1 MTLNSSSIPQCDH
14 WLVAALYKFVSLP
27 DFEDIKPRLEE
38 VCKAN
43 GVLGTLL
50 LAKEGINGTVC
61 GPREGIVAMM
71 EFLWSDHRMAGLAP
85 KCSESTEAAFTRMKV
100 KLKRE
105 IVTMGCEGIDPNR
118 LVGRYV
124 KPQDWNALISDPD
137 TLVIDT
143 RNSYEFAIGSFEHAV
158 DPATTTF
165 RQFPKWVKDNLKDK
179 PEGERPKK
187 VAMFCTGGI
196 RCEKATAYMLE
207 QGFDEVYHLEGGIL
221 KYLEEVPEEESLWK
235 GQCFVFDQRVSVGH
249 GLQQGQYDL
258 CHACRMPITEEEKQS
273 DKFEQGVS
281 CPHCYDSLTEDQ
293 KARFSER
300 QKQIQLAKARNEKH
314 IGRKMPVKDASVD
327 GEHADMQESHSA

>member
-1 MTLNSSSIPQCDH
+1 MVMTVDSIPSCDK

-27 DFEDIKPRLEE
+27 DFEDIKPQLEE
-38 VCKAN
+38 VCKVN

-71 EFLWSDHRMAGLAP
+71 QWLWNDPRMADLAP
-85 KCSESTEAAFTRMKV
+85 KYSESTEAAFTRMKV

-105 IVTMGCEGIDPNR
+105 IVTMGCNGIDPNR

-124 KPQDWNALISDPD
+124 KPQEWNSLITDPD

-143 RNSYEFAIGSFEHAV
+143 RNKYEYAIGTFEHAV

-165 RQFPKWVKDNLKDK
+165 REFPKWVEDNLKSK
-179 PEGERPKK
+179 PEGQRPKK
-187 VAMFCTGGI
+187 IAMFCTGGI

-221 KYLEEVPEEESLWK
+221 KYLEEVPEEQSLWK

-249 GLQQGQYDL
+249 GLKEGDYDL
-258 CHACRMPITEEEKQS
+258 CHACRMPITEADRAS
-273 DKFEQGVS
+273 DQFEQGVS
-281 CPHCYDSLTEDQ
+281 CPHCYDSLTDDQ
-293 KARFSER
+293 KMRFKER
-300 QKQIQLAKARNEKH
+300 QKQIALAKARNEPH
-314 IGRKMPVKDASVD
+314 IGRTMTPREAKGMRLESSEAD
-327 GEHADMQESHSA
+327 GA